1 MIYRLESR
9 KSLPGM
15 IDTESASELGSTTSP
30 KATVY
35 PLSGGTTY
43 IHIYIHIYIYI
54 YIPMII
60 RMELYFVG
68 ELTGRTLEENHIMK
82 CKFSGCNY
90 EDYPQALLDHIY
102 ISKYIERSIYIY

>member
-1 MIYRLESR
+1 
-9 KSLPGM
+9 
-15 IDTESASELGSTTSP
+15 
-30 KATVY
+30 
-35 PLSGGTTY
+35 
-43 IHIYIHIYIYI
+43 
-54 YIPMII
+54 MII

-68 ELTGRTLEENHIMK
+68 ELTGRTLEENQIMK